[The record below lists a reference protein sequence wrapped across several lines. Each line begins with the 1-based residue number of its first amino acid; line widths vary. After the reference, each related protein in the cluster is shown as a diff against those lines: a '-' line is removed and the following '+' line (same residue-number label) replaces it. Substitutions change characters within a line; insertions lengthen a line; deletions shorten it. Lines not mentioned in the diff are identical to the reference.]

1 MPPVT
6 ETEMKEL
13 RDLVLGLREEIRLGF
28 SETKLGFTES
38 KADTDAK
45 FAEAKADTDAK
56 FAEVSTK
63 FAESKANTNAKFAEA
78 KADTNAKFA
87 EVNVKFAE
95 AKANTNAQF
104 AEVNVAIANLSG
116 DVRVLEERTKL
127 GFWGF
132 IGRALIISTFALAI
146 SFATK
151 YFFFSNVKI

>member
-13 RDLVLGLREEIRLGF
+13 RDLVLGLREEMRLGF
-28 SETKLGFTES
+28 AES
-38 KADTDAK
+38 KANTDVK

-56 FAEVSTK
+56 FAE
-63 FAESKANTNAKFAEA
+63 
-78 KADTNAKFA
+78 
-87 EVNVKFAE
+87 
-95 AKANTNAQF
+95 AKANTDAKF
-104 AEVNVAIANLSG
+104 SEVTVAIANLSG

-151 YFFFSNVKI
+151 YFFFGNVKIGIL